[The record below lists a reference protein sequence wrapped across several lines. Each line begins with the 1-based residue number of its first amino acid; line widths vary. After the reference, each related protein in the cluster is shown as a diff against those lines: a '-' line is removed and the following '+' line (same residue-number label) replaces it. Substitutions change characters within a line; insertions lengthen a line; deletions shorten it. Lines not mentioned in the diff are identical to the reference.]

1 MNYTPML
8 DHIGLYCRD
17 ASVTLPFY
25 RACLAPLG
33 IIVFQEQPQFKAAI
47 FGRPGV
53 ADLLVAGRGGSGA

>member
-1 MNYTPML
+1 ML

-33 IIVFQEQPQFKAAI
+33 IIVFQEQP
-47 FGRPGV
+47 
-53 ADLLVAGRGGSGA
+53 